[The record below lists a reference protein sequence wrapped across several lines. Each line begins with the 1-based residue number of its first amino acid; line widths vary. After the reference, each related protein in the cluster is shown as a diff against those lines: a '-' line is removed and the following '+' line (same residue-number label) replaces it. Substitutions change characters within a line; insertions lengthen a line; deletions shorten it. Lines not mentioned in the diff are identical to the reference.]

1 MANEWSLNER
11 AHTHTHCQKEHMLN
25 TIFIRFNSKYTHSEW
40 WKWLG
45 MVKMTSTS
53 SIQIP
58 WIFQEKKNKHLI
70 ASSLFLFS
78 SIRLKSGI
86 VIIYLPLAETIS
98 MAQVHHETFKMASL
112 FWLLLWISLWFN
124 LMNFPPHNY
133 KNPALARENNSLGMQ
148 HTHTKL
154 AHSKKKRQKQT

>member
-40 WKWLG
+40 WK
-45 MVKMTSTS
+45 
-53 SIQIP
+53 
-58 WIFQEKKNKHLI
+58 IFQEKKNKHLI

-112 FWLLLWISLWFN
+112 F
-124 LMNFPPHNY
+124 
-133 KNPALARENNSLGMQ
+133 
-148 HTHTKL
+148 
-154 AHSKKKRQKQT
+154 

>member
-1 MANEWSLNER
+1 M
-11 AHTHTHCQKEHMLN
+11 HTHTHTAKKNTCLIQFSFDLTLN
-25 TIFIRFNSKYTHSEW
+25 IHTRNGGNDSEW
-40 WKWLG
+40 WKWLVHPQYKSHG
-45 MVKMTSTS
+45 
-53 SIQIP
+53 
-58 WIFQEKKNKHLI
+58 FFRKKNKHLI